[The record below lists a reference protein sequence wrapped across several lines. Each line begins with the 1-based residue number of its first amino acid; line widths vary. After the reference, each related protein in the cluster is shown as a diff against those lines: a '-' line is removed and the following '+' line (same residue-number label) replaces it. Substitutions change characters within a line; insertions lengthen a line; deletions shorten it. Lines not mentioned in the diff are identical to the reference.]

1 MTTIDTLS
9 HWRLER
15 DTDGLAWLTFDRAG
29 SAVNALSA
37 DTMAELAVVLDALD
51 AAPPKG
57 LIIQSG
63 KATGFIVGADVNE
76 FATLDTPEQARALV
90 ARGWNLFNRLAA
102 VRYPTL
108 ALIQGHC
115 LGGGLELALA
125 CRYRL
130 VADQPGTSLALPE
143 VMLGIFPGWGGMLR
157 LPQVIGAPAALDM
170 MLTGRGADAR
180 RAAALGLADA
190 RVPTRLLHAAARQ
203 TVLSKKPPRR
213 ARGLGGLANR
223 WPFKAIVANR
233 ARKQIAEK
241 DPLGHYPS
249 APAIVTLW
257 EKHGGNALQAPELID
272 GIISSDTAR
281 NLLRVFRLQERLK
294 ANGKQPGVAPAR
306 HVHVVGAGT
315 MGGDIAAW
323 CALKGMTVTLQ
334 DQDMARIAPAIKRA
348 AALYAR
354 RLKDSRLARA
364 ALDRLIPDPAGGGVP
379 RADIIIEAIS
389 EQAEAKRALYASLVP
404 RMKTDALL
412 ATNTSSLSLET
423 LRAGLARPERLVGIH
438 FFNPVAKMPLVEVVH
453 ADGDMAGN
461 AANNAGN
468 NTDGIPGGNLSD
480 ATARACAFV
489 GQIDKLALPVKSAPG
504 FLVNAVLAPYMLQAM
519 RSVDEG
525 LAPETVDA
533 AMVAF
538 GMPMG
543 PLELADTVGLD
554 IARAAGEAL
563 ADGAEPPRCLA
574 DRLARGDLGKK
585 SGKGFYI
592 WRDGKP
598 VKAEKANATK
608 GKAARDK
615 ANAALAA
622 APVAAPAGLAQRLIQ
637 PLVDATRQRVEDG
650 VVADA
655 DLADAGVIFGTGF
668 APFTGGPLHYQ
679 GSNAWHQ
686 RGTAHAD

>member
-1 MTTIDTLS
+1 MTTLDTLS
-9 HWRLER
+9 HWRLDR
-15 DTDGLAWLTFDRAG
+15 DPDGVAWLTFDRAG

-37 DTMAELAVVLDALD
+37 DTLAELSVVLDALD
-51 AAPPKG
+51 AEPPTG

-76 FATLDTPEQARALV
+76 FATLDTPEQARGLV
-90 ARGWNLFNRLAA
+90 SRGWNLMNRLAG

-130 VADQPGTSLALPE
+130 VADQPGASLALPE

-180 RAAALGLADA
+180 RAASLGLVDA
-190 RVPTRLLHAAARQ
+190 RVPPRLLLAAARQ
-203 TVLSKKPPRR
+203 TVLSRKPARR
-213 ARGLGGLANR
+213 ARGLGGLLNR

-233 ARKQIAEK
+233 ARKQIAAK
-241 DPLGHYPS
+241 DPLGHYPA
-249 APAIVTLW
+249 APAIVEIW
-257 EKHGGNALQAPELID
+257 EKHGGNALKAPDLID
-272 GIISSDTAR
+272 RIISSGTAR

-306 HVHVVGAGT
+306 HVHVVGAGV

-334 DQDMARIAPAIKRA
+334 DQEMSRIAPAIKRA
-348 AALYAR
+348 AELYAR
-354 RLKDSRLARA
+354 RLKDPRLARA
-364 ALDRLIPDPAGGGVP
+364 AFDRLVPDPAGDGVP
-379 RADIIIEAIS
+379 LADVVIEAIS
-389 EQAEAKRALYASLVP
+389 EQPDAKRALYQSLEP
-404 RMKTDALL
+404 RMKPDALL

-423 LRAGLARPERLVGIH
+423 LREGLARPARLVGIH

-453 ADGDMAGN
+453 ADGGDPAI
-461 AANNAGN
+461 A
-468 NTDGIPGGNLSD
+468 
-480 ATARACAFV
+480 ARACAFV

-519 RSVDEG
+519 RSVDDG
-525 LAPETVDA
+525 VAPETVDA

-554 IARAAGEAL
+554 IARDAGAQL
-563 ADGAEPPRCLA
+563 AGGAEPPRCLA
-574 DRLARGDLGKK
+574 DRLARNELGKK
-585 SGKGFYI
+585 SGKGFYT

-598 VKAEKANATK
+598 VKQ
-608 GKAARDK
+608 RDP
-615 ANAALAA
+615 A
-622 APVAAPAGLAQRLIQ
+622 AAPAGLAQKLIQ
-637 PLVDATRQRVEDG
+637 PLIDATRQRVAG
-650 VVADA
+650 GIVADA

-668 APFTGGPLHYQ
+668 APFTGGPLHYED
-679 GSNAWHQ
+679 GSTQQH
-686 RGTAHAD
+686 RSTAARAE

>member
-1 MTTIDTLS
+1 MTTLDTLS
-9 HWRLER
+9 HWRLDR

-76 FATLDTPEQARALV
+76 FADLNTPEQARGLV

-190 RVPTRLLHAAARQ
+190 RVPTRLLQAAARQ

-213 ARGLGGLANR
+213 ARGLGGWLNH
-223 WPFKAIVANR
+223 WPFKSLVAQR
-233 ARKQIAEK
+233 ARKQIADK
-241 DPLGHYPS
+241 DPLGHYPA

-272 GIISSDTAR
+272 RIISSDTAR

-348 AALYAR
+348 AALYTR
-354 RLKDSRLARA
+354 RLKDTRLARA

-389 EQAEAKRALYASLVP
+389 EQADAKRALYASLEP
-404 RMKTDALL
+404 HMKADALL

-453 ADGDMAGN
+453 ADDDKHEM
-461 AANNAGN
+461 
-468 NTDGIPGGNLSD
+468 SD

-554 IARAAGEAL
+554 IARAAGETL

-585 SGKGFYI
+585 SGQGFYT

-598 VKAEKANATK
+598 VKAAKGKTARGKAN
-608 GKAARDK
+608 DEP
-615 ANAALAA
+615 AA
-622 APVAAPAGLAQRLIQ
+622 APDGLAQRLIQ

-679 GSNAWHQ
+679 GSNAWH
-686 RGTAHAD
+686 RSRTAHAD

>member
-1 MTTIDTLS
+1 MNALETLS

-15 DTDGLAWLTFDRAG
+15 DPDGLAWLTFDRAG

-37 DTMAELAVVLDALD
+37 DTMAELATVLDALD
-51 AAPPKG
+51 AQPPKG
-57 LIIQSG
+57 LVIRSG

-76 FATLDTPEQARALV
+76 FAELNTPEQGRALV

-102 VRYPTL
+102 ARYPTL

-130 VADQPGTSLALPE
+130 VEDAPGASLALPE

-157 LPQVIGAPAALDM
+157 LPAVIGAPAALDM

-190 RVPTRLLHAAARQ
+190 RVPTRLLQAAARGM
-203 TVLSKKPPRR
+203 VLSGKPPRR
-213 ARGLGGLANR
+213 ARGLGAWLNR
-223 WPFKAIVANR
+223 WPLKAVAANR
-233 ARKQIAEK
+233 ARKQVAAK
-241 DPLGHYPS
+241 DPLGHYPA
-249 APAIVTLW
+249 APAIIELW
-257 EKHGGNALQAPELID
+257 EKRGGNALQAPALID
-272 GIISSDTAR
+272 TIIASDTAR

-294 ANGKQPGVAPAR
+294 ANGRQAGIAPVR
-306 HVHVVGAGT
+306 HVHVVGAGV

-323 CALKGMTVTLQ
+323 CALKGLTVTLQ
-334 DQDMARIAPAIKRA
+334 DQDMTRIAPAIKRA
-348 AALYAR
+348 AALFSR
-354 RLKDSRLARA
+354 RLKDRRAARA
-364 ALDRLIPDPAGGGVP
+364 AFDRLVPDPAGGGVP
-379 RADIIIEAIS
+379 LADVVIEAIS
-389 EQAEAKRALYASLVP
+389 ENPEAKRGLYQSLEP
-404 RMKTDALL
+404 RMKADALL

-423 LRAGLARPERLVGIH
+423 LGAGLARPERLVGIH

-453 ADGDMAGN
+453 ADGT
-461 AANNAGN
+461 AAD
-468 NTDGIPGGNLSD
+468 TL
-480 ATARACAFV
+480 ARASAFV
-489 GQIDKLALPVKSAPG
+489 GQIGKLALPVRSAPG

-525 LAPETVDA
+525 VSPAAVDA

-554 IARAAGEAL
+554 IARAAGQEL
-563 ADGAEPPRCLA
+563 AGGAEPPRCLA
-574 DRLARGDLGKK
+574 EKLARGDLGKK
-585 SGKGFYI
+585 SGRGFYT

-598 VKAEKANATK
+598 VKD
-608 GKAARDK
+608 GQGAAR
-615 ANAALAA
+615 
-622 APVAAPAGLAQRLIQ
+622 APAGLAERLIQ
-637 PLVDATRQRVEDG
+637 PLVDATRERVEAG

-679 GSNAWHQ
+679 SSRSA
-686 RGTAHAD
+686 

>member
-1 MTTIDTLS
+1 MTTLDTLS
-9 HWRLER
+9 HWRLDR
-15 DTDGLAWLTFDRAG
+15 DPDGLAWLTFDRAG

-37 DTMAELAVVLDALD
+37 DTLAELSVVLDALD
-51 AAPPKG
+51 ADPPKG

-76 FATLDTPEQARALV
+76 FATLDTPEQARGLV
-90 ARGWNLFNRLAA
+90 SRGWNLMNRLAG

-130 VADQPGTSLALPE
+130 VADQPGASLALPE

-180 RAAALGLADA
+180 RAASLGLVDA
-190 RVPTRLLHAAARQ
+190 RVPPRLLLAAARQ
-203 TVLSKKPPRR
+203 TVLSRKPARR
-213 ARGLGGLANR
+213 ARGLGGLLNR

-233 ARKQIAEK
+233 ARKQIAAK
-241 DPLGHYPS
+241 DPLGHYPA
-249 APAIVTLW
+249 APAIVEIW
-257 EKHGGNALQAPELID
+257 EKHGGNALKAPDLID
-272 GIISSDTAR
+272 RIISSGTAR

-306 HVHVVGAGT
+306 HVHVVGAGV

-334 DQDMARIAPAIKRA
+334 DQEMSRIAPAIKRA
-348 AALYAR
+348 AELYAR
-354 RLKDSRLARA
+354 RLKDPRLARA
-364 ALDRLIPDPAGGGVP
+364 AFDRLVPDPAGGGVP
-379 RADIIIEAIS
+379 LADVIIEAIS
-389 EQAEAKRALYASLVP
+389 EQPDAKRALYQSLEP
-404 RMKTDALL
+404 RMKPDALL

-423 LRAGLARPERLVGIH
+423 LREGLASPARLVGIH

-453 ADGDMAGN
+453 ADGDDPAI
-461 AANNAGN
+461 A
-468 NTDGIPGGNLSD
+468 
-480 ATARACAFV
+480 ARACAFV

-519 RSVDEG
+519 RSVDDG
-525 LAPETVDA
+525 VAPETVDA

-554 IARAAGEAL
+554 IARDAGAQL

-574 DRLARGDLGKK
+574 DRLARNELGKK
-585 SGKGFYI
+585 SGKGFYT

-598 VKAEKANATK
+598 VKR
-608 GKAARDK
+608 RDP
-615 ANAALAA
+615 A
-622 APVAAPAGLAQRLIQ
+622 AAPAGLAERLIQ
-637 PLVDATRQRVEDG
+637 PLIDATRQRVAG
-650 VVADA
+650 GIVADA

-668 APFTGGPLHYQ
+668 APFTGGPLHYED
-679 GSNAWHQ
+679 GSTKQH
-686 RGTAHAD
+686 GSTAIRAE

>member
-1 MTTIDTLS
+1 MTTLDTLS
-9 HWRLER
+9 HWRLDR

-76 FATLDTPEQARALV
+76 FADLNTPEQARGLV

-190 RVPTRLLHAAARQ
+190 RVPTRLLQAAARQ

-213 ARGLGGLANR
+213 ARGLGGWLNH
-223 WPFKAIVANR
+223 WPFKSLVANR
-233 ARKQIAEK
+233 ARKQIADK
-241 DPLGHYPS
+241 DPLGHYPA

-272 GIISSDTAR
+272 RIISSDTAR

-348 AALYAR
+348 AALYTR
-354 RLKDSRLARA
+354 RLKDTRLARA
-364 ALDRLIPDPAGGGVP
+364 ALDRLIPDPVGGGVP

-389 EQAEAKRALYASLVP
+389 EQADAKRALYASLEP
-404 RMKTDALL
+404 RMKADALL

-453 ADGDMAGN
+453 ADGDKHAM
-461 AANNAGN
+461 
-468 NTDGIPGGNLSD
+468 SD

-554 IARAAGEAL
+554 IARAAGETL

-585 SGKGFYI
+585 SGQGFYT

-598 VKAEKANATK
+598 VKAAKGKTARGKAN
-608 GKAARDK
+608 DEP
-615 ANAALAA
+615 AA
-622 APVAAPAGLAQRLIQ
+622 APDGLAQRLIQ

-679 GSNAWHQ
+679 GSNAWH
-686 RGTAHAD
+686 RSRTAHAD

>member
-1 MTTIDTLS
+1 MTTLDTLS
-9 HWRLER
+9 HWRLDR
-15 DTDGLAWLTFDRAG
+15 DPDGLAWLTFDRAG

-37 DTMAELAVVLDALD
+37 DTLAELAVVLDALD

-57 LIIQSG
+57 LVIRSG

-76 FATLDTPEQARALV
+76 FASLDTPEQARALV
-90 ARGWNLFNRLAA
+90 ARGWNLFNRVAA
-102 VRYPTL
+102 LRYPTL

-130 VADQPGTSLALPE
+130 VEDRPGTSLALPE

-157 LPQVIGAPAALDM
+157 LPRLIGAPAALDM

-190 RVPTRLLHAAARQ
+190 RVPTRLLLAAARQ
-203 TVLSKKPPRR
+203 TVLSGKAPRR
-213 ARGLGGLANR
+213 ARGLGGWANR
-223 WPFKAIVANR
+223 WPLKALVAQR
-233 ARKQIAEK
+233 ARKQIAAK
-241 DPLGHYPS
+241 DPQGHYPA
-249 APAIVTLW
+249 APAIVDLW
-257 EKHGGNALQAPELID
+257 EKHGGNALQAPDLID
-272 GIISSDTAR
+272 RIISSGTAR

-294 ANGKQPGVAPAR
+294 ANGKQAGAAPAR
-306 HVHVVGAGT
+306 RVHVVGAGV

-334 DQDMARIAPAIKRA
+334 DQDMGRIAPALKRA
-348 AALYAR
+348 GELFSR
-354 RLKDSRLARA
+354 RLKDPRQARA
-364 ALDRLIPDPAGGGVP
+364 AFDRLIPDPAADGVP
-379 RADIIIEAIS
+379 LADIVIEAIS
-389 EQAEAKRALYASLVP
+389 EQPDAKRALYRSLEP
-404 RMKTDALL
+404 RMKPDALL

-453 ADGDMAGN
+453 AEGDAG
-461 AANNAGN
+461 
-468 NTDGIPGGNLSD
+468 D
-480 ATARACAFV
+480 AQARACAFV
-489 GQIDKLALPVKSAPG
+489 GQIDKLALPVRSAPG
-504 FLVNAVLAPYMLQAM
+504 FLVNAVLAPYMLEAM

-525 LAPETVDA
+525 VAPQAVDA

-554 IARAAGEAL
+554 IARAAGEEL
-563 ADGAEPPRCLA
+563 AGGAAPPRCLA
-574 DRLARGDLGKK
+574 DRLARGELGKK
-585 SGKGFYI
+585 SGQGFYA

-598 VKAEKANATK
+598 VKRA
-608 GKAARDK
+608 D
-615 ANAALAA
+615 
-622 APVAAPAGLAQRLIQ
+622 APAGAPPGLAQRLIQ
-637 PLVDATRQRVEDG
+637 PLIDATRQRVEAG
-650 VVADA
+650 IVADA

-668 APFTGGPLHYQ
+668 APFTGGPMHYQ
-679 GSNAWHQ
+679 GSDRPASAGLAGPAVH
-686 RGTAHAD
+686 

>member
-1 MTTIDTLS
+1 M
-9 HWRLER
+9 
-15 DTDGLAWLTFDRAG
+15 
-29 SAVNALSA
+29 
-37 DTMAELAVVLDALD
+37 
-51 AAPPKG
+51 
-57 LIIQSG
+57 
-63 KATGFIVGADVNE
+63 
-76 FATLDTPEQARALV
+76 
-90 ARGWNLFNRLAA
+90 
-102 VRYPTL
+102 
-108 ALIQGHC
+108 
-115 LGGGLELALA
+115 
-125 CRYRL
+125 
-130 VADQPGTSLALPE
+130 
-143 VMLGIFPGWGGMLR
+143 
-157 LPQVIGAPAALDM
+157 
-170 MLTGRGADAR
+170 
-180 RAAALGLADA
+180 
-190 RVPTRLLHAAARQ
+190 
-203 TVLSKKPPRR
+203 LSKKPPRR

-233 ARKQIAEK
+233 ARKQIADK
-241 DPLGHYPS
+241 DPLGHYPA

-354 RLKDSRLARA
+354 RLKDPRLARA
-364 ALDRLIPDPAGGGVP
+364 AFDRLIPDPAAGGVP
-379 RADIIIEAIS
+379 LADIVIEAIS
-389 EQAEAKRALYASLVP
+389 EQPEAKRALYLSLEP
-404 RMKTDALL
+404 RMKADALL

-423 LRAGLARPERLVGIH
+423 LRTGLARPDRLVGIH

-453 ADGDMAGN
+453 ADGDA
-461 AANNAGN
+461 
-468 NTDGIPGGNLSD
+468 DG
-480 ATARACAFV
+480 AQARACAFV

-525 LAPETVDA
+525 VAPETVDA

-554 IARAAGEAL
+554 IARAAGEEL
-563 ADGAEPPRCLA
+563 AGGAEPPRCLA
-574 DRLARGDLGKK
+574 ERLARGELGKK
-585 SGKGFYI
+585 SGKGFYT

-598 VKAEKANATK
+598 VRQRGADAD
-608 GKAARDK
+608 G
-615 ANAALAA
+615 
-622 APVAAPAGLAQRLIQ
+622 APAGLAQRLIQ
-637 PLVDATRQRVEDG
+637 PLIDATRQRVDAG
-650 VVADA
+650 IVADA

-679 GSNAWHQ
+679 ESSTWQHGSKPAQ
-686 RGTAHAD
+686 AE

>member
-1 MTTIDTLS
+1 MTTLDMLA
-9 HWRLER
+9 HWRLDR
-15 DTDGLAWLTFDRAG
+15 DADGLAWLTFDRAG

-37 DTMAELAVVLDALD
+37 DTMAELAVVLDTLD
-51 AAPPKG
+51 AAPPTG
-57 LIIQSG
+57 LIIRSG

-76 FATLDTPEQARALV
+76 FAGLDTPEQARALV
-90 ARGWNLFNRLAA
+90 ARGWNLFNRLGS

-157 LPQVIGAPAALDM
+157 LPRLIGAPAALDM

-190 RVPTRLLHAAARQ
+190 RVPPRLLLAAARQ
-203 TVLSKKPPRR
+203 TVLSRKAPRR
-213 ARGLGGLANR
+213 ARGFGGWANH
-223 WPFKAIVANR
+223 WPLKAVVASR
-233 ARKQIAEK
+233 ARKQIAAK
-241 DPLGHYPS
+241 DPLGHYPA
-249 APAIVTLW
+249 APAIVDIW

-272 GIISSDTAR
+272 RIISSDTAR

-294 ANGKQPGVAPAR
+294 ANGKQTGVPPAR
-306 HVHVVGAGT
+306 HVHVVGAGV

-334 DQDMARIAPAIKRA
+334 DQDMARIAPAMKRA
-348 AALYAR
+348 AQLYAR
-354 RLKDSRLARA
+354 RLKDPRLARA
-364 ALDRLIPDPAGGGVP
+364 AFDRLTPDPAGNGVP
-379 RADIIIEAIS
+379 LADIVIEAIS
-389 EQAEAKRALYASLVP
+389 EQPDAKRALYGSLEP

-412 ATNTSSLSLET
+412 ATNTSSLPLET
-423 LRAGLARPERLVGIH
+423 LREGLARPQRLVGIH
-438 FFNPVAKMPLVEVVH
+438 FFNPVAKMPLVEVVQ
-453 ADGDMAGN
+453 AEGDAGDMQ
-461 AANNAGN
+461 
-468 NTDGIPGGNLSD
+468 
-480 ATARACAFV
+480 ARACAFV
-489 GQIDKLALPVKSAPG
+489 GQIDKLPLPVKSAPG

-525 LAPETVDA
+525 LAPEAVDA

-554 IARAAGEAL
+554 IARAAGEEL
-563 ADGAEPPRCLA
+563 AGGAEPPRCLSE
-574 DRLARGDLGKK
+574 RLARGDLGKK
-585 SGKGFYI
+585 SGRGFYV

-598 VKAEKANATK
+598 VKGNHPS
-608 GKAARDK
+608 G
-615 ANAALAA
+615 
-622 APVAAPAGLAQRLIQ
+622 APAGLAQRLIQ
-637 PLVDATRQRVEDG
+637 PLIDATRQRVDAG
-650 VVADA
+650 IVAD
-655 DLADAGVIFGTGF
+655 DELADAGVIFGTGF

-679 GSNAWHQ
+679 SSNAM
-686 RGTAHAD
+686 RSIRPAEAD